1 MKRNFFNSLIGILI
15 CIFAV
20 TVFCCIAFAGSFWQ
34 VKNDR
39 FPGTAGETLTVGQA
53 VCIKASDNKIYKADA
68 DDATLRPALGLIGK
82 GGAANSV
89 VEIVTDGILAGASN
103 ATPGERLYLSN
114 TAGAITTTAPNNPQ
128 VIGFGLPGTTAN
140 VTTTYKIHVELSA
153 NAAPGY

>member
-1 MKRNFFNSLIGILI
+1 MKKFSRTALPMMLIM
-15 CIFAV
+15 IFAAV
-20 TVFCCIAFAGSFWQ
+20 VFIGVAYAGSYWQ

-39 FPGTAGETLTVGQA
+39 FSGTAGETLTVGQVA
-53 VCIKASDNKIYKADA
+53 CIKASDNKIYKADA
-68 DDATLRPALGLIGK
+68 DDATLRPAIGVIGK
-82 GGAANSV
+82 GGAVNTI

-103 ATPGERLYLSN
+103 ATPGERLYLSA
-114 TAGAITTTAPNNPQ
+114 TAGSITTTAPNNPQ

>member
-1 MKRNFFNSLIGILI
+1 MKKFSRTALPMMLIM
-15 CIFAV
+15 IFAAV
-20 TVFCCIAFAGSFWQ
+20 VFIGVAYAGSYWQ